1 MLQLHT
7 SEDAM
12 SPPTK
17 AGITT
22 AKGPLDLPGD
32 QYCYASEESMSLPEE
47 AMSSPEEAMGSPK
60 KAGITAAKGLL
71 DLPGGQYYMLLGI
84 SPNDT

>member
-1 MLQLHT
+1 MLQLHS
-7 SEDAM
+7 SEEAT

-22 AKGPLDLPGD
+22 AKDLLDLPGD
-32 QYCYASEESMSLPEE
+32 QYGHTSEESMSLPG
-47 AMSSPEEAMGSPK
+47 EAMGSPK
-60 KAGITAAKGLL
+60 QAGITAAKGLL
-71 DLPGGQYYMLLGI
+71 DLPGGQYYMLLKI